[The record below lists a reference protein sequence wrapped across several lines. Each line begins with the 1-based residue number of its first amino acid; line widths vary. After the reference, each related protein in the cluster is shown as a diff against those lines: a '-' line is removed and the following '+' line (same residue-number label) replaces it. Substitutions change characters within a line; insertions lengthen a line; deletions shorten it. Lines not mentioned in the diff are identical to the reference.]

1 MSNKGKNQLSEE
13 ELKERE
19 LKKFASNV
27 SLLIKSVNNITN
39 YLIDKNDDEISPK
52 ELRTVYES
60 LRPTIKNIVAAN
72 KSKQN
77 SKGGRSGKAKR
88 DPDMPKKPPSPYFLF
103 CGKMRPIVSKKD
115 STLHPQQVVTE
126 LGKLW
131 KELPEDQKEKYK
143 IEAEKQKAIYD
154 EKMKEYLANK
164 GAKEAKE
171 EYDYSS
177 SSTEEDEVESEG
189 SDDDEKKKK
198 KAAKAKTNNKKRKSP
213 GTDGSSKKMKS
224 EDEKKKK
231 VKSNPKKA
239 AAKPIKKKGKTNK
252 KEEESSDSSTDIS
265 SDSD

>member
-1 MSNKGKNQLSEE
+1 MSNKGGKTQLSEE
-13 ELKERE
+13 EIKERE
-19 LKKFASNV
+19 MKKFANNV

-39 YLIDKNDDEISPK
+39 YLIDKGEDELSPK
-52 ELRTVYES
+52 ELRTVFEAV
-60 LRPTIKNIVAAN
+60 RPTVKNIVAIN

-88 DPDMPKKPPSPYFLF
+88 DPNMPKKPPSPYFLF

-154 EKMKEYLANK
+154 EKMKEYLASIPSDNT
-164 GAKEAKE
+164 
-171 EYDYSS
+171 SS
-177 SSTEEDEVESEG
+177 SEEDEVESEG
-189 SDDDEKKKK
+189 DSDEDKKKKSGKAAAKSNPKKRKSTSSDGSSKKVKSDDEKKKK
-198 KAAKAKTNNKKRKSP
+198 L
-213 GTDGSSKKMKS
+213 
-224 EDEKKKK
+224 
-231 VKSNPKKA
+231 KSNPKKA
-239 AAKPIKKKGKTNK
+239 VTNKQVKKKGAKVTK
-252 KEEESSDSSTDIS
+252 KEEESSDDSTDSS

>member
-1 MSNKGKNQLSEE
+1 MSGKGKSQLTEE
-13 ELKERE
+13 EIKERDM
-19 LKKFASNV
+19 KKFANNV
-27 SLLIKSVNNITN
+27 ALLLKSVSNITN
-39 YLIDKNDDEISPK
+39 YLIDKNDDELSPK
-52 ELRTVYES
+52 ELRTVFETV
-60 LRPTIKNIVAAN
+60 RPTIKGIVAVN

-88 DPDMPKKPPSPYFLF
+88 DPNMPKKPPSPYFLF

-164 GAKEAKE
+164 GTEEAKE

-177 SSTEEDEVESEG
+177 SSSEEDEVESEG
-189 SDDDEKKKK
+189 SSDEDKKKKKAKAKTAGKKRKSAGGDGTSKKIKSDDEKKKK
-198 KAAKAKTNNKKRKSP
+198 
-213 GTDGSSKKMKS
+213 SKK
-224 EDEKKKK
+224 
-231 VKSNPKKA
+231 
-239 AAKPIKKKGKTNK
+239 
-252 KEEESSDSSTDIS
+252 
-265 SDSD
+265 